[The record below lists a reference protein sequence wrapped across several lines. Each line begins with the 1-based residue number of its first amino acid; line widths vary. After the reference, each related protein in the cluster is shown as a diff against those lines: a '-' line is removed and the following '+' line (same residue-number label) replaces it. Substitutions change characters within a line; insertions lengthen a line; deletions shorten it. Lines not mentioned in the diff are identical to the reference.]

1 MEMVQLRRHRRH
13 SQAPSGAHDRLG
25 AGAVRR
31 AARRGAA
38 ALPGIRPRRARK
50 PEHPRERRRAEP
62 VGDGEVHRAAA
73 RTGAGAG
80 EDKRDPETAEIP
92 WSAVV
97 EGALYRGCGE
107 GAAEQKDHGRGP
119 AARVQSNGSGR
130 AGRHALLDDQPD
142 YAKVKIQ
149 DLTPIIVKGE
159 NSRNKP
165 LYQGYQGDRKSVV

>member
-13 SQAPSGAHDRLG
+13 SQVTSGAHDRLG

-50 PEHPRERRRAEP
+50 TEHPRKRRRAEP

-73 RTGAGAG
+73 RTAAWAG

-92 WSAVV
+92 WAPVI

-107 GAAEQKDHGRGP
+107 GAAEQKKHGRGP
-119 AARVQSNGSGR
+119 EARVQSDGSGR

-149 DLTPIIVKGE
+149 DLTPII
-159 NSRNKP
+159 P
-165 LYQGYQGDRKSVV
+165 DLCLLVV